1 MAVERSTTAGVRDRF
16 ARKYGISPQL
26 EERVAGNPEFDV
38 PLCAQNIPVSIA
50 IGPVRSGR
58 LGDREHVLER
68 RVRQGRLH
76 GVRRPGRDAAD
87 PAARCRLGFRELSD
101 SATSV
106 RWSQLSR
113 AVEEDHV

>member
-1 MAVERSTTAGVRDRF
+1 MANVPGE
-16 ARKYGISPQL
+16 K
-26 EERVAGNPEFDV
+26 VADNPEFDV
-38 PLCAQNIPVSIA
+38 PLCTQNIPASLD

-68 RVRQGRLH
+68 RVQQGRLH
-76 GVRRPGRDAAD
+76 AVRRPGRDAAD
-87 PAARCRLGFRELSD
+87 PAARRRLRFRELSD

-113 AVEEDHV
+113 GVEEDHV